1 MTVIN
6 TNTAAINAQYNLS
19 KVQSAMDDAMSAL
32 SSGKRVT
39 SAADDA
45 AGLSIITRMES
56 QVRGLNQ
63 AMRNAADGQSMV
75 DTAEGAMDEISNMLQ
90 RMRELALQAAN
101 GSNSD
106 SDRVNLNAEVEQLQ
120 AEIDRVVSTTKFNGQ
135 NVLDGSFE
143 KTLQVGTFAGE
154 TINVDIANMGTS
166 ALGSLNNA
174 ALGAVREANF
184 TGLEE
189 RVDTKVQITFNGNDT
204 YDFTL
209 TIDGAELSIAN
220 AEVSGSSAGDV
231 VDKINAALRAEGVH
245 DNPSGINVT
254 FSGNVVTIENTFGT
268 DISIED
274 FAADAN
280 SSATYVSLAGMDPED
295 LGNGQSLD
303 SVTLGG
309 VNSAIGDSFA
319 VGANDTEYSDGA
331 ATEATANEGAF
342 TVSGSLDYVD
352 ATNNQTLTLTISAAD
367 HDDITVEVV
376 GDTDGTDV
384 TAAAITTA
392 LIGGTYNDSYTVAA
406 VDGEDDQFTITRAD
420 GVAFTAAFSV
430 ADTGTVTDGLG
441 SINVTG
447 GAALDSTEIANGSE
461 ATEATDPSGGS
472 NMYLEFVGSDTYSF
486 DLNDADGTLI
496 ESFEVVYAGTDN
508 SLQAIATQIG
518 TDLGTDDWVVSAGD
532 GVLNIIHKDGTA
544 FSLDSFAVD
553 GAGRIMA
560 ATDIADDV
568 DGLGKLLEENNYV
581 QAANTTGVT
590 TGYAG
595 TTIDVT
601 ISDEADYY
609 SFSITDGFATAH
621 VSATLGE
628 DLAAAVNYALERA
641 NMGGLDATMGI
652 EATYT
657 DATNFTLT
665 HHNGGQIKIVN
676 FSSDGTGTMT
686 VASAVDGDGENVARG
701 IARVLDDGDG
711 SGGDAVSGISI
722 STITGA
728 QFALSVIDQALED
741 INAQR
746 GELGAISNRLDHTIN
761 NLGNIV
767 VNTEAA
773 QSRIEDA
780 DFAAETSNL
789 TKAQILS
796 QAATAMLAQ
805 ANASK
810 QSVLSLLQG

>member
-32 SSGKRVT
+32 SSGKRIT

-45 AGLSIITRMES
+45 AGLSIVTRMES

-75 DTAEGAMDEISNMLQ
+75 DTAEGAMDEIANMLQ

-106 SDRVNLNAEVEQLQ
+106 SDRANLDAEVEQLQ
-120 AEIDRVVSTTKFNGQ
+120 AEIDRVVDTTKFNGQ

-143 KTLQVGTFAGE
+143 KTLQVGSYAGE
-154 TINVDIANMGTS
+154 TINVDIANMGTA

-189 RVDTKVQITFNGNDT
+189 RVDTKVQMTFNGNDT
-204 YDFTL
+204 YDFDL
-209 TIDGAELSIAN
+209 TIDGVELAITN

-231 VDKINAALRAEGVH
+231 VDKINEALRDADTGH

-268 DISIED
+268 DISIAS

-295 LGNGQSLD
+295 LTGDQSLD

-319 VGANDTEYSDGA
+319 VGANDTAYSDGA
-331 ATEATANEGAF
+331 ATEATAATGDVTITGAAGDDGDAITATLALADADGNELASF
-342 TVSGSLDYVD
+342 TTANLAAQ
-352 ATNNQTLTLTISAAD
+352 ATATDIAAAL
-367 HDDITVEVV
+367 
-376 GDTDGTDV
+376 V
-384 TAAAITTA
+384 TAADGDAT
-392 LIGGTYNDSYTVAA
+392 YTVTNDAGVVSISGSDGVNFTTSFTLTDNSTNAGDAA
-406 VDGEDDQFTITRAD
+406 ADAVTSAD
-420 GVAFTAAFSV
+420 GV
-430 ADTGTVTDGLG
+430 
-441 SINVTG
+441 
-447 GAALDSTEIANGSE
+447 E

-472 NMYLEFVGSDTYSF
+472 NMYIEFVGSDTYSF
-486 DLNDADGTLI
+486 DLTVSTTPPATT
-496 ESFEVVYAGTDN
+496 SHEVVFDGTDN
-508 SLQAIATQIG
+508 GLQAIATQIG
-518 TDLGTDDWVVSAGD
+518 TDLGTDDWIVAAED
-532 GVLNIIHKDGTA
+532 GVLEIIRKDGTA
-544 FSLDSFAVD
+544 FELDSFAVE

-560 ATDIADDV
+560 GTDIADT

-595 TTIDVT
+595 AELDVT
-601 ISDEADYY
+601 ISDDADYY
-609 SFSITDGFATAH
+609 SFSITDGYATAQ
-621 VSATLGE
+621 VNATLGE

-652 EATYT
+652 EATFV
-657 DATNFTLT
+657 DSTNFTLT
-665 HHNGGQIKIVN
+665 HHDGGQIKIQN
-676 FSSDGTGTMT
+676 FSSDGIGTMT
-686 VASAVDGDGENVARG
+686 VAAATNGDGDALAAG
-701 IARVLDDGDG
+701 IAKVLDDGDG
-711 SGGDAVSGISI
+711 SGGDAVSGIDI
-722 STITGA
+722 STVTGA
-728 QFALSVIDQALED
+728 EAALAVIDAALQD
-741 INAQR
+741 INDQR
-746 GELGAISNRLDHTIN
+746 GELGAISNRLDHTIS

-780 DFAAETSNL
+780 DFAAETGNL

>member
-32 SSGKRVT
+32 SSGKRIT

-45 AGLSIITRMES
+45 AGLSIVTRMES

-75 DTAEGAMDEISNMLQ
+75 DTAEGAMDEIANMLQ

-106 SDRVNLNAEVEQLQ
+106 SDRANLDAEVDQLQ
-120 AEIDRVVSTTKFNGQ
+120 AEIDRVVDTTKFNGQ

-143 KTLQVGTFAGE
+143 KTLQVGSHAGE
-154 TINVDIANMGTS
+154 TINVDIANMGTA

-189 RVDTKVQITFNGNDT
+189 RVDTKVQMTFNGNDT

-231 VDKINAALRAEGVH
+231 VDKINEALRAEGVH
-245 DNPSGINVT
+245 ANPSGINVT

-268 DISIED
+268 DISIAD

-295 LGNGQSLD
+295 IGDGESLD

-319 VGANDTEYSDGA
+319 VGANDTAYSDGA

-352 ATNNQTLTLTISAAD
+352 ADNNQTLTLTISAAD

-384 TAAAITTA
+384 TTAAITTA

-406 VDGEDDQFTITRAD
+406 VDGEDAQFTITRAD

-430 ADTGTVTDGLG
+430 ADTGTVTDGSG
-441 SINVTG
+441 SIAVTG
-447 GAALDSTEIANGSE
+447 GDALDSTEIANGSE

-486 DLNDADGTLI
+486 DLTVSTDPAVTT
-496 ESFEVVYAGTDN
+496 SHEVVFDGTDN
-508 SLQAIATQIG
+508 GLQAIATQIG
-518 TDLGTDDWVVSAGD
+518 TDLGTDDWIVAAED
-532 GVLNIIHKDGTA
+532 GVLEIIRKDGTA
-544 FSLDSFAVD
+544 FELDSFAVE

-560 ATDIADDV
+560 GTDIADDT

-595 TTIDVT
+595 TELDVT
-601 ISDEADYY
+601 VSDDADYY
-609 SFSITDGFATAH
+609 SFSITDGFATAQ
-621 VSATLGE
+621 VSAALGE

-652 EATYT
+652 EATAT
-657 DATNFTLT
+657 DTGFTLE
-665 HHNGGQIKIVN
+665 HHDGGQIKIQN
-676 FSSDGTGTMT
+676 FSSDGIGTLT
-686 VASAVDGDGENVARG
+686 VAAATTDAGAALAAG
-701 IARVLDDGDG
+701 IAKVLDDGDG
-711 SGGDAVSGISI
+711 SGGDAVSGIDI
-722 STITGA
+722 STVTGA
-728 QFALSVIDQALED
+728 EAALAVIDAALQD
-741 INAQR
+741 INDQR
-746 GELGAISNRLDHTIN
+746 GELGAISNRLDHTIS

-780 DFAAETSNL
+780 DFAAETGNL